1 MSPVLKRPKEKFT
14 LPSKYLLFILTI
26 LCIGIMILSFKI
38 PKISAP
44 FNSIAGIL
52 FVPFQNGISEIGGW
66 ISGKSDQ
73 LLELADVLE
82 ENQRLKQEI
91 DRLTIENTKFQ
102 QERYELNE
110 LRELLE
116 LDQEYEEYEKQGAK
130 IIMRDTGNWFSSF
143 VINKGSEDGIQVNCN
158 VIAGSGLV
166 GRVTDVGPNFAKVTS
181 IIEDNNNTSG
191 LLLSTGD
198 HLIVTGDLSKM
209 PKGMIS
215 FSKLVDSSDKA
226 AVGDKIVT
234 SNISEYYLPGLLIG
248 YLSEINTDA
257 NNLTKSGTLTTAVDF
272 EHLNDVLVI
281 MELKQTV
288 EN

>member
-14 LPSKYLLFILTI
+14 LPGKYLLFILTF
-26 LCIGIMILSFKI
+26 LCIGIMILSFNI
-38 PKISAP
+38 PKVNAP
-44 FNSIAGIL
+44 FNSVVNIV

-66 ISGKSDQ
+66 ILGKSNQ
-73 LLELADVLE
+73 LLELTDVLA
-82 ENQRLKQEI
+82 ENQRLKEEI

-116 LDQEYEEYEKQGAK
+116 LDQEYEEYEKQGAR
-130 IIMRDTGNWFSSF
+130 IIMRDPGNWFSSF
-143 VINKGSEDGIQVNCN
+143 IINKGSEDGIQVNCN

-166 GRVTDVGPNFAKVTS
+166 GRVTEVGPNFAKVTS

-191 LLLSTGD
+191 MLLSTGD
-198 HLIVTGDLSKM
+198 HLIVTGDLATMSN
-209 PKGMIS
+209 GMIT
-215 FSKLVDSSDKA
+215 FSKLVDSSNKA

-234 SNISEYYLPGLLIG
+234 SNISEHYLPGLLIG
-248 YLSEINTDA
+248 YLSDINIDA

-288 EN
+288 KK